1 MRFAIWSILLFT
13 LLMAF
18 LYYDPVLY
26 YLLGW
31 IGSRAFVPYVT
42 LAMFGASA
50 YCSVR
55 FLHQSYT
62 TKNRSTLGLLMAL
75 PIFIWLAWW
84 LIKLVTRSYL
94 T

>member
-1 MRFAIWSILLFT
+1 MRFAIWSVLLFA

-42 LAMFGASA
+42 LALFSASA

-55 FLHQSYT
+55 FFHHSYT
-62 TKNRSTLGLLMAL
+62 AKKLNAMGLLMSL

-84 LIKLVTRSYL
+84 LIKLVVSS
-94 T
+94 